1 MNDQTSSSAPAL
13 TTAEAPA
20 SSGFSFAAIREK
32 FAYQPVLLGT
42 VALLASLSLAVVASS
57 THEPIAAAEARD
69 LQDSLSQVLPAGYA
83 QNNLLQDTVELE
95 RNGAPV
101 KLYLARQDGKVAAAI
116 FQTAERGYSGEISVL
131 MAVDLAG
138 QVLGVRVLKHTET
151 PGLGDKI
158 EAAKSD
164 WVESFKG
171 HSFGN
176 PPEAQW
182 AVKKDGG
189 IFDQFAG
196 ATITPR
202 AVVKAVKGGM
212 TFFLEHRDELAKR

>member
-1 MNDQTSSSAPAL
+1 MTDPTSSPAL
-13 TTAEAPA
+13 TTEEGA
-20 SSGFSFAAIREK
+20 SSGFSLAAIREK
-32 FAYQPVLLGT
+32 LAYQPVLLGT
-42 VALLASLSLAVVASS
+42 VALIASLSLAIAASA

-83 QNNLLQDTVELE
+83 QNNLLQDTVEID
-95 RNGAPV
+95 RNGTPV

-131 MAVDLAG
+131 MAVDLSG
-138 QVLGVRVLKHTET
+138 TVLGVRVLKHTET

-182 AVKKDGG
+182 GVKKDGG

-212 TFFLEHRDELAKR
+212 TFFLAHRDELAKR